1 MLLFNIIYIMRIS
14 NRYPIVGRGFTA
26 SIYSIDLQI
35 RDRPWKQREKILCG
49 LMGQTFQGLPT

>member
-26 SIYSIDLQI
+26 SIYRFGIALGNSV
-35 RDRPWKQREKILCG
+35 KK
-49 LMGQTFQGLPT
+49 FSVV